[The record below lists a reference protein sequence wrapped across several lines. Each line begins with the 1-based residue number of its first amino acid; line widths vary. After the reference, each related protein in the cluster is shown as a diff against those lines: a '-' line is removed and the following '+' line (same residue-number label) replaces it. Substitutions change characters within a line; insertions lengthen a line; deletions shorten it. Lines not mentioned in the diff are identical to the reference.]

1 MPKIDT
7 PCHNCSDRHEGCHSD
22 CEQYRSYKEQMNE
35 LHKAYCARKSEQ
47 SLFNAYISSRTKK
60 SKFKK

>member
-22 CEQYRSYKEQMNE
+22 CSKYKEYKNQMDQ
-35 LHKAYCARKSEQ
+35 LHKKYSSSVSQ
-47 SLFNAYISSRTKK
+47 SRLFSDYVSSRT
-60 SKFKK
+60 SKYKR